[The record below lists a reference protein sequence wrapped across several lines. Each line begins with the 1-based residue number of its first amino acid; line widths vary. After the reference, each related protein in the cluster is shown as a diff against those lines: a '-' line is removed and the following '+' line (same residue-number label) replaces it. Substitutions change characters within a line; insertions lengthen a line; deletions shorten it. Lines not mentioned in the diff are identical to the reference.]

1 MSEKTSANSPEINPS
16 DHLSA
21 EQKLPPNDTTEK
33 KEHIELVSGEQV
45 FTIILCLTGLVA
57 FLLSL
62 NLLAKVK
69 APKISSAA
77 AVPLFVSFLWT
88 LLSFIMILENIKKKS
103 PLSSLKGTKEKFKA
117 AVEYVMP
124 FTVFMIAA
132 FCICYC
138 VLMFFGL
145 SFYIATPVFLWGSMC
160 YLKKGH
166 FIKNILWTAI
176 VMAFIIVVF
185 RIVFGVVFP

>member
-1 MSEKTSANSPEINPS
+1 MSEKTSANSPEINAS

-21 EQKLPPNDTTEK
+21 EQELQPSDTKEK
-33 KEHIELVSGEQV
+33 KENIELVSGEQV
-45 FTIILCLTGLVA
+45 FTIILFLTGLFA
-57 FLLSL
+57 FILSL

-77 AVPLFVSFLWT
+77 AVPLFVSFLWM

-103 PLSSLKGTKEKFKA
+103 PLSSLKGTKEKIKA

-124 FTVFMIAA
+124 FTVFIMIL

-138 VLMFFGL
+138 ILMFLGL
-145 SFYIATPVFLWGSMC
+145 SFYIATPAFLWGSMC
-160 YLKKGH
+160 YLKKGS
-166 FIKNILWTAI
+166 FIKNILWSAI